1 MTSISRLI
9 ITAIAVLMTI
19 TAVHANDDEDHFAA
33 TTYGSFIHF
42 TSVPNAL
49 FFFED
54 IEEDDSFEFRKAL
67 RNHDIDTVVLASDGG
82 LVFEGL
88 QMAGI
93 IYDRKL
99 TTFVPKGFE
108 CLSACAFMF
117 FAGDLKISAGD
128 LGVHQFSKDEEGQKK
143 KEPVGVT
150 DFVSQYTVS
159 EIIGFLNEFETPPN

>member
-1 MTSISRLI
+1 MMSISRLI

-19 TAVHANDDEDHFAA
+19 TAVHASDDEDHFAA

-54 IEEDDSFEFRKAL
+54 IKEDDSFEFRKAL

-143 KEPVGVT
+143 EEPVGVT
-150 DFVSQYTVS
+150 DFVSQFTVS
-159 EIIGFLNEFETPPN
+159 EIIGFLN